1 MSSQSRNS
9 RKATQAVHLAFA
21 AALLAAGSAA
31 QAADQPRTFEL
42 TAFSNTASG
51 YSLVHGNYDLALR
64 QLAVDGHSFDN
75 VTDVTNRCVAFI
87 VTRKFHE
94 AHDACDAAVRAA
106 KDEITTLPV
115 SMSWA
120 RQDYRQYLALAY
132 SNRAVLNWA
141 QNDTAAAQADLK
153 KAEAVAPRAEF
164 VARNLT
170 ALQSHAAVAQIA
182 VAPKS

>member
-9 RKATQAVHLAFA
+9 RKATQAAHIAFA

-31 QAADQPRTFEL
+31 QAADQSRTFEL

-51 YSLVHGNYDLALR
+51 YALVHGNYDLALR
-64 QLAVDGHSFDN
+64 QLDIDARSFDN
-75 VTDVTNRCVAFI
+75 VTAVTNRCVAFV
-87 VTRKFHE
+87 VTRKFKEAHE
-94 AHDACDAAVRAA
+94 ACDSAVRAA
-106 KDEITTLPV
+106 KTQITTLPV

-120 RQDYRQYLALAY
+120 RQDFREYLALAY

-141 QNDTAAAQADLK
+141 SNDAAAAQADLK
-153 KAEAVAPRAEF
+153 KAEAVAPKAEF

-170 ALQSHAAVAQIA
+170 ALQTHAAVAQIA